1 MSYDTPRNT
10 QANPSDRMDAE
21 DGRRELAL
29 ALTEPEAVR
38 RQADANAERIES
50 VLADRAGSWLSRLMP
65 DPIDREV
72 QAHRMTELQAGF
84 DYRRRA
90 LHMAIE
96 TKLQAV
102 EEMCNHVLVTGKSEV
117 RRRRQEV
124 FAEQRLKL
132 QQSLDQLAD
141 RFRADME
148 HRFDVVAGIRNEVLR
163 TREAQRLERAVDE
176 FHATLDQLA
185 ADFVAIIQEGVQR

>member
-1 MSYDTPRNT
+1 MNNT
-10 QANPSDRMDAE
+10 ISNAAKAHDESSE
-21 DGRRELAL
+21 SSLELAL
-29 ALTEPEAVR
+29 AEPQAVR
-38 RQADANAERIES
+38 RQADANAEQVEAILQSRS
-50 VLADRAGSWLSRLMP
+50 GSWLSRLLP

-72 QAHRMTELQAGF
+72 RQHQLIELQAGF

-90 LHMAIE
+90 LQMAID

-132 QQSLDQLAD
+132 QQSLDGLAD
-141 RFRADME
+141 RFREDME
-148 HRFDVVAGIRNEVLR
+148 RRFDVVDGIRNEVLR
-163 TREAQRLERAVDE
+163 ARESQRLERSVDE

-185 ADFVAIIQEGVQR
+185 TDFVSIIQEGIQR